1 MNRSPLKHIRFG
13 WNRRTDCARRSDY
26 PPFALATGTLVA
38 AVLASVAAFA
48 QAPPKEPPP
57 QPPSS
62 YYPAPPPQQAPTVQ
76 QGASTSGLSSP
87 LPAAAPKVERT
98 EIASDAE
105 AQLFADAR
113 RISWGRYAKIK
124 GAKPGDVTVTRQ
136 GGVWTV
142 KGRIDSVAP
151 GTEGDWASIDGVV
164 ERIAP
169 GVVQIRGEVAF
180 RVAKVEKG
188 TPCKVG
194 GLLNFK
200 RSGKSQVWRL
210 AEGDN
215 PCDGAREGFDLVH
228 EKPAEKKPVPA
239 QAKKS

>member
-1 MNRSPLKHIRFG
+1 MNRFFSSI
-13 WNRRTDCARRSDY
+13 
-26 PPFALATGTLVA
+26 ALVLLVA
-38 AVLASVAAFA
+38 AQASA
-48 QAPPKEPPP
+48 QTPPASTPT

-76 QGASTSGLSSP
+76 QGVPTTGLSSP
-87 LPAAAPKVERT
+87 LPGTQKVDRT
-98 EIASDAE
+98 EIAAETE

-113 RISWGRYAKIK
+113 KIVWGRYAKIK
-124 GAKPGDVTVTRQ
+124 GAKSGDVAVTRQ
-136 GGVWTV
+136 GNLWTI

-164 ERIAP
+164 ERISA

-188 TPCKVG
+188 TPCKVAG
-194 GLLNFK
+194 TLTFR

-215 PCDGAREGFDLVH
+215 PCDGTREAFDLVY
-228 EKPAEKKPVPA
+228 EKPVERKPVPT
-239 QAKKS
+239 QPKRG

>member
-1 MNRSPLKHIRFG
+1 MNRRPLAI
-13 WNRRTDCARRSDY
+13 A
-26 PPFALATGTLVA
+26 TLVA
-38 AVLASVAAFA
+38 TALASVAAFA
-48 QAPPKEPPP
+48 QAPPAKDAQP

-87 LPAAAPKVERT
+87 LPAAGPKIERT
-98 EIASDAE
+98 EITSDAE

-113 RISWGRYAKIK
+113 RIVWGRYAKIK
-124 GAKPGDVTVTRQ
+124 GAKPGDVTVTKQ
-136 GGVWTV
+136 GGVWLV

-151 GTEGDWASIDGVV
+151 GTEGDWAAIDGVV
-164 ERIAP
+164 ERIAS

-180 RVAKVEKG
+180 RIAKVEKG

-194 GLLNFK
+194 GVLNFR

-215 PCDGAREGFDLVH
+215 PCDGMREAFDLVY
-228 EKPAEKKPVPA
+228 EKPAPEKKPVPA
-239 QAKKS
+239 QPKKS

>member
-1 MNRSPLKHIRFG
+1 MNRFFSSIALVLL
-13 WNRRTDCARRSDY
+13 
-26 PPFALATGTLVA
+26 FAAQ
-38 AVLASVAAFA
+38 ASA
-48 QAPPKEPPP
+48 QAPPAGTPT

-76 QGASTSGLSSP
+76 QGVPTTGLSSP
-87 LPAAAPKVERT
+87 LPGTQKVDRT
-98 EIASDAE
+98 EIAAETE

-113 RISWGRYAKIK
+113 KIVWGRYAKIK
-124 GAKPGDVTVTRQ
+124 GAKSGDVAVTRQ
-136 GGVWTV
+136 GNLWTI

-164 ERIAP
+164 ERISA

-188 TPCKVG
+188 TPCKVAG
-194 GLLNFK
+194 TLTFR

-215 PCDGAREGFDLVH
+215 PCDGTREAFDLVY
-228 EKPAEKKPVPA
+228 EKPVEKKPVPT
-239 QAKKS
+239 QPKRG